1 MEVYSDRFNFWY
13 EHLKKN
19 MFNGI
24 IIDFKTQIV
33 SNITYNTSAISVS
46 VIPNCTVNINIYF
59 CVRSGAIYKP
69 DKIFEANFD
78 FCVNQHTTEKFSF
91 HFQGG
96 LR

>member
-1 MEVYSDRFNFWY
+1 MV
-13 EHLKKN
+13 
-19 MFNGI
+19 NGI

-33 SNITYNTSAISVS
+33 SNITYNTSTISVS

-69 DKIFEANFD
+69 GQNIETNFS
-78 FCVNQHTTEKFSF
+78 FCVNQHTTEKFNF